1 MIRPSVLVFVT
12 VTLAVL
18 SVSSVPAESPS
29 PPQVETDLEHAL
41 TLLDSSMSERG
52 AKWRCHPTPRSF
64 HCSKDG
70 CNEVP
75 DTVWFNLD
83 FASLEQWN
91 DRGVGC
97 RRDQHFVHKKN
108 SHNLGKG
115 NGLGCCTVRLR
126 LSSPPSYNTPP
137 CEAPMPFSIR
147 PYRRLPV
154 LADRAH
160 KYGPAYT

>member
-1 MIRPSVLVFVT
+1 MIRPSVLAFVT

-83 FASLEQWN
+83 FASLKYERCDMKGCDGYPMTSSTSGIYTIISLPSNSGAFLKAVNDGSEFVEVTTLGTATWN
-91 DRGVGC
+91 YFGQC
-97 RRDQHFVHKKN
+97 
-108 SHNLGKG
+108 
-115 NGLGCCTVRLR
+115 
-126 LSSPPSYNTPP
+126 
-137 CEAPMPFSIR
+137 IR
-147 PYRRLPV
+147 Q
-154 LADRAH
+154 
-160 KYGPAYT
+160 